1 MTSLKHL
8 LLIVTFL
15 FTANVWAQ
23 AAGGDPPEKN
33 IEVVLGIDSIE
44 KLDFAPSTKIQ
55 IGNESILSYQLI
67 PSKRELTFKGMKPG
81 KTSVTVR
88 NTVGDIKARY
98 LVTVTASD
106 QSKVVREL
114 KDFLGDVEGLEIGV
128 KGDYV
133 YVGGRIVVPA
143 DIGKVVVILDKYP
156 DVIRLVELSPQTQ
169 RIIAKKM
176 QDEIQKN
183 GLRDVTVRVVN
194 NLFWLEGIVT
204 NEPDKLRAE
213 IIANAYVP
221 DRIQTLAQRT
231 DAVQTARKNI
241 IQNFVQVNA
250 KSKPEP
256 VPKLIKITAQFVEL
270 TRDYNKIFGFTWT
283 PTLGGDG
290 GSINIGKGGG
300 GVTTGSEGTLQA
312 TIGNLFPKLASA
324 KSAGHARVIQSGVVV
339 IKDGVQGV
347 VKKNSSKKFALGT
360 GEFTRADEAKSGF
373 ELTVKPKILQ
383 EEKIDLN
390 MGISVSSSIGQPP
403 EVLSNTINTNIVVKS
418 KESAV
423 VGGVVVNRSATDFDR
438 NPPGGVDQVEGGQAL
453 FSFIKSKSYV
463 SNRSQFVIFVTPEIL
478 ESASQGTE
486 EIKKKFRQ
494 RTR

>member
-1 MTSLKHL
+1 LKL
-8 LLIVTFL
+8 FTLLITFL
-15 FTANVWAQ
+15 LSFSLWAQ
-23 AAGGDPPEKN
+23 SGSGGPPEKN

-44 KLDFAPSTKIQ
+44 KLDFAPSTKVQ
-55 IGNESILSYQLI
+55 IGNESILTYQLI
-67 PSKRELTFKGMKPG
+67 PSKRELTFKGLKPG

-114 KDFLGDVEGLEIGV
+114 KDFLGDVEGLDIGV

-133 YVGGRIVVPA
+133 YVGGKIVVPA

-183 GLRDVTVRVVN
+183 GLRDVTVRIVN

-204 NEPDKLRAE
+204 NEPDKIRAE
-213 IIANAYVP
+213 VIANAYVP

-241 IQNFVQVNA
+241 IQNFIQVNA
-250 KSKPEP
+250 KSKPQP
-256 VPKLIKITAQFVEL
+256 VPKLVKVTAQFVEL

-300 GVTTGSEGTLQA
+300 GVTTGSEGTLTA
-312 TIGNLFPKLASA
+312 TISNLFPKLASA
-324 KSAGHARVIQSGVVV
+324 KSAGHARVIQSGVVI
-339 IKDGVQGV
+339 IKDGVQGQV
-347 VKKNSSKKFALGT
+347 NKTSKKNFALGT
-360 GEFTRADEAKSGF
+360 GEFTRSNEASSGF
-373 ELTVKPKILQ
+373 KLTVTPKILQ

-390 MGISVSSSIGQPP
+390 MGIEVSSTIGQPP

-438 NPPGGVDQVEGGQAL
+438 NAPGGIDQVESGQPL
-453 FSFIKSKSYV
+453 FSFIKSKSFV

-494 RTR
+494 RNR